1 MTCGQPL
8 LRSREVDLDIVSRNI
23 TSTSEIGCIRNKTT
37 IDEQSR
43 LELDIIRMLGVRL
56 GGLTN
61 GWDRP
66 VME

>member
-1 MTCGQPL
+1 M
-8 LRSREVDLDIVSRNI
+8 
-23 TSTSEIGCIRNKTT
+23 GCIRNKTT

-56 GGLTN
+56 GGLTD

>member
-23 TSTSEIGCIRNKTT
+23 TSTSEMGCIRNKTT

-56 GGLTN
+56 GGLTD

>member
-1 MTCGQPL
+1 MTCGNPL
-8 LRSREVDLDIVSRNI
+8 FRSREVDLDMVSRNI
-23 TSTSEIGCIRNKTT
+23 TSTSKIGCIRNKTT

-56 GGLTN
+56 GGLTD
-61 GWDRP
+61 GWNRP